1 MRALLTMA
9 VIAVS
14 AAFSGVAVAAAEPM
28 TVTPPEVAPTD
39 AAGMV
44 FKDDPTIVK
53 PLPTHVSSWSRSAN
67 PKAVTVHFMS
77 GPPECHGVHATAKET
92 DQAVTVNVDVGTPA
106 AAVDRVCAMFAVYAT
121 IEVPLKAPLGDRKVL
136 ATY

>member
-1 MRALLTMA
+1 MRALLTTS

-14 AAFSGVAVAAAEPM
+14 AAFAGVPVAAAEPM

-53 PLPTHVSSWSRSAN
+53 PLPTHVASWSRSTN
-67 PKAVTVHFMS
+67 PKEVTVHFMS
-77 GPPECHGVHATAKET
+77 GAPECHGVHATAKET
-92 DQAVTVNVDVGTPA
+92 DQTVTVNVDAGTPPE
-106 AAVDRVCAMFAVYAT
+106 AVDWVCAMFAVYAT
-121 IEVPLKAPLGDRKVL
+121 VEVPLKAPLGDRKVL